1 MKLNNINE
9 DGDNRAKSVVLPFV
23 NGLSDILHRVFKSYN
38 INVIHTI
45 NKRLD
50 CIIKSGK
57 DALPDSNKTGVVYR
71 LKCKDC
77 DACYVGQTK
86 RHLATRVKEHRS
98 DISKRE
104 GNWSVVSRHRASL
117 FHDFDWSKVDILH
130 QEQHLHKREV
140 AEMIFIKRHHN
151 AINLQTDTDNLPGV
165 YDPILKNI

>member
-1 MKLNNINE
+1 MI
-9 DGDNRAKSVVLPFV
+9 
-23 NGLSDILHRVFKSYN
+23 
-38 INVIHTI
+38 
-45 NKRLD
+45 LD

-104 GNWSVVSRHRASL
+104 GYNIQGVILILINFKLVIKNILYHS
-117 FHDFDWSKVDILH
+117 FHLNK
-130 QEQHLHKREV
+130 EK
-140 AEMIFIKRHHN
+140 
-151 AINLQTDTDNLPGV
+151 
-165 YDPILKNI
+165 ILKRPELRPAHPHSLRKPSLNLLDIRLYRIGLIAEFRYNMSLQKYSRL

>member
-1 MKLNNINE
+1 MYLLLQEKVCEIVNMSKELERLDFMIAKPLGMWLNLTME
-9 DGDNRAKSVVLPFV
+9 
-23 NGLSDILHRVFKSYN
+23 
-38 INVIHTI
+38 
-45 NKRLD
+45 RLD

-104 GNWSVVSRHRASL
+104 VS
-117 FHDFDWSKVDILH
+117 I
-130 QEQHLHKREV
+130 HLR
-140 AEMIFIKRHHN
+140 N
-151 AINLQTDTDNLPGV
+151 AKL
-165 YDPILKNI
+165 